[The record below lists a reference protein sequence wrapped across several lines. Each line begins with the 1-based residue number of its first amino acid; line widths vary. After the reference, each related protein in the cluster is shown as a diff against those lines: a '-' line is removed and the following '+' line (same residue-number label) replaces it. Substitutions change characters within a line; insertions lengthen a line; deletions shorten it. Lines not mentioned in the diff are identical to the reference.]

1 MINGP
6 NRQSLFTYSE
16 KGPNETC
23 PKNGIIYTKNVRGLT
38 GKDKRLDSLADP
50 IVKLMITCNI
60 MVYCIQEI
68 VVVGTGIK
76 LVRGHMVF

>member
-23 PKNGIIYTKNVRGLT
+23 PKNGIIYTQNGKGLT
-38 GKDKRLDSLADP
+38 GKYKRLESLVDP
-50 IVKLMITCNI
+50 IVDLVITCNI
-60 MVYCIQEI
+60 MVY
-68 VVVGTGIK
+68 
-76 LVRGHMVF
+76 